1 MENNQSQLLN
11 EEDFEKLKQRGLSEE
26 ELENLR
32 YSLDLVESANVV
44 PDDVDGLLERI
55 ENYFPKDDPTKTAEM
70 FFELAEK
77 DPDFF
82 MQIVAMQALIGVVD
96 TPITDTH
103 VGDALRQINEA
114 ETAEEKEQL
123 TSELFVRIKS
133 LNAESKPVFLSEMQ
147 SLSTEE
153 KKQLLEILNK
163 K

>member
-11 EEDFEKLKQRGLSEE
+11 EEDFEKLRQRGITEAE
-26 ELENLR
+26 IENLKA
-32 YSLDLVESANVV
+32 SLELVESANVV
-44 PDDVDGLLERI
+44 PDDVDALIERI
-55 ENYFPKDDPTKTAEM
+55 DNYFPKDDATKTAQM

-96 TPITDTH
+96 SPIADTH
-103 VGDALRQINEA
+103 VGDALRQIRDA
-114 ETAEEKEQL
+114 ENAEEKEQL
-123 TSELFVRIKS
+123 TNELFGRIKS
-133 LNAESKPVFLSEMQ
+133 LNSESKPVFLSEMQ
-147 SLSTEE
+147 SLSTDE